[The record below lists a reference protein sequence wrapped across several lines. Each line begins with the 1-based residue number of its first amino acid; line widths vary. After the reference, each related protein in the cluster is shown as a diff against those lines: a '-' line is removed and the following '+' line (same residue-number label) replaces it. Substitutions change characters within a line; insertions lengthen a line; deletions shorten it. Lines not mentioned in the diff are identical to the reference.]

1 MIGTKGG
8 GMVLLAKL
16 VAIAFIIMGC
26 VVILRRGVLK
36 TMIAYVEVGNRIYV
50 IAAIRILLGII
61 FILAAIMARSGWIV
75 TVIGWL
81 LIVSGVAVFILKKE
95 KGVELI
101 EKVVGGADQ
110 KKVRLIGT
118 IPVVIGVLLLCTL

>member
-1 MIGTKGG
+1 
-8 GMVLLAKL
+8 MVLLAKL